1 MESARRRGQ
10 NRLINS
16 LETYT
21 LAYLKQKASWTS
33 LFEGRE
39 LNPIFCDDLGGE
51 MGWGLGERLKRDGT
65 YVCLPL
71 IHVYI

>member
-1 MESARRRGQ
+1 MVSRKVALMNLFAWQKLRCREDRFVESARRRGQ

-21 LAYLKQKASWTS
+21 LAYVKQKASWTS

-39 LNPIFCDDLGGE
+39 LNPMTI
-51 MGWGLGERLKRDGT
+51 
-65 YVCLPL
+65 
-71 IHVYI
+71 